1 MLKKIRLTQIIE
13 TEIDLDE
20 DLNQGEQQYMVDM
33 LYRDYADHIAR
44 RAELEDQGL
53 RVQQKV
59 VGIDVRIGHWNS

>member
-20 DLNQGEQQYMVDM
+20 DLNQGERQYMVDA

-44 RAELEDQGL
+44 RAELEEQGL
-53 RVQQKV
+53 RVQQQIA
-59 VGIDVRIGHWNS
+59 GLDVRIV

>member
-1 MLKKIRLTQIIE
+1 MFKKIRLTQIIE

-33 LYRDYADHIAR
+33 LYRDYSDHTAR

-53 RVQQKV
+53 RVQQQV
-59 VGIDVRIGHWNS
+59 AGIDVRIV